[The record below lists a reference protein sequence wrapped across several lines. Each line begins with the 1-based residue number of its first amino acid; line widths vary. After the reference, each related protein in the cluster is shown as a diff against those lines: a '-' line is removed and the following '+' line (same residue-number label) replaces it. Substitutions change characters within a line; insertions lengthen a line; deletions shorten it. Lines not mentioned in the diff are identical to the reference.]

1 MVPALGAGLHH
12 DDERDRARSTHRP
25 HLFHDAPS
33 ADDAPSGRAHPQDHP
48 QDHPLGNSAGKLEEE
63 VPDVPGQQ
71 LAASEEYGPSSQAA
85 LGRRELAHLDEL
97 LAVAQE
103 DFLAPLGATER
114 QAPTDLLTR
123 LVDHH
128 RAERG

>member
-1 MVPALGAGLHH
+1 MTTNGTGPDRHTARIFFTTPLPLTTPRPAALTP
-12 DDERDRARSTHRP
+12 RT
-25 HLFHDAPS
+25 
-33 ADDAPSGRAHPQDHP
+33 
-48 QDHPLGNSAGKLEEE
+48 PLGNSAGKLEEE
-63 VPDVPGQQ
+63 VPDVPAQQ

-103 DFLAPLGATER
+103 DFLAPLGATDR
-114 QAPTDLLTR
+114 QALTDLLTR

>member
-1 MVPALGAGLHH
+1 MTTNGPRPDRHTARISFTKPPPLTTPHPA
-12 DDERDRARSTHRP
+12 
-25 HLFHDAPS
+25 APTRRTT
-33 ADDAPSGRAHPQDHP
+33 PRTT
-48 QDHPLGNSAGKLEEE
+48 PLGNSAGKLEEE

-114 QAPTDLLTR
+114 QALTDLLTR